1 MKDQNVAFTRI
12 FLVVVYF
19 GLFSQLQAVVPP
31 PDACYPNYTTA
42 EGCDALSF
50 LTTGA
55 GNTGLGWYSLFLN
68 AAGTFNT
75 GVGAGTLRLNT
86 ADGNTAT
93 GAWGMSSRAGG
104 KNSKG
109 E

>member
-1 MKDQNVAFTRI
+1 
-12 FLVVVYF
+12 
-19 GLFSQLQAVVPP
+19 LFSPTQAVVPP

-93 GAWGMSSRAGG
+93 GAGACLQEQVAKIQRVNDWIELTKLPPRIVS
-104 KNSKG
+104 